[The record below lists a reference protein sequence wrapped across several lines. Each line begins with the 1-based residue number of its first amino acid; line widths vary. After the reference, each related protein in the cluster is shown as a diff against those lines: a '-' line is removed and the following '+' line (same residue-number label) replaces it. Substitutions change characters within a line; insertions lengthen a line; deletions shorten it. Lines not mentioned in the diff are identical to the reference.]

1 MIKLIDKE
9 LSSAIL
15 DLINDK
21 TTLMSQG
28 LNDIMSNATDT
39 RRKMLADSIINFF
52 TVQDNPYALAFGYF
66 DESDHLRAII
76 CVTFSNV
83 VPAWNTSYVFS
94 NYDTAKGALVIFN
107 LIEEVMKFAESRG
120 YYQYYTVVEKERAES
135 YDILFKRKMKT
146 EYLTAIDEIV
156 PAGFRPVN
164 KIFWD
169 WLYENRTKTVD
180 TVVVSHWLPRDYRQ
194 IILS

>member
-1 MIKLIDKE
+1 MIKLIDKK
-9 LSSAIL
+9 LSPAVST
-15 DLINDK
+15 LINDQR
-21 TTLMSQG
+21 TLMSQG
-28 LNDIMSNATDT
+28 LDDVMSNTVDT
-39 RRKMLADSIINFF
+39 RKQLLTDSIINFF

-66 DESDHLRAII
+66 DESEQLRAMI

-94 NYDTAKGALVIFN
+94 NYDTSKGALIIFN

-120 YYQYYTVVEKERAES
+120 YYQYYTVVEKERAQS

-146 EYLTAIDEIV
+146 EYLTAVDEVV
-156 PAGFRPVN
+156 PANQRPVN
-164 KIFWD
+164 KLFWD

-180 TVVVSHWLPRDYRQ
+180 AVVVNHWLPRNYRQ
-194 IILS
+194 VILS